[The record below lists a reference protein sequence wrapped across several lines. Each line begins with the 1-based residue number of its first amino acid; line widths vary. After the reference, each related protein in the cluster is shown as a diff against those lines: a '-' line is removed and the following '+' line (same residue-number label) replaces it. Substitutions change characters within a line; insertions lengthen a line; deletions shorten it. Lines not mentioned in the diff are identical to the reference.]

1 MLDQRNQILGLGGV
15 DDIKEVFPVR
25 LVCLGLLVREELG
38 EGGLGHGIIKE
49 VDYAELIIVG
59 NVDGAELAIRDE
71 ALPACEDLLQEVF
84 GYFLLRGKVIAAY
97 DC

>member
-1 MLDQRNQILGLGGV
+1 MLDQRSQILGLGGV
-15 DDIKEVFPVR
+15 DDIKEVLPVR
-25 LVCLGLLVREELG
+25 LVCLGLLDREELG

-59 NVDGAELAIRDE
+59 NVNGAELAIWDE

-84 GYFLLRGKVIAAY
+84 GYLLLRGKIIAAY
-97 DC
+97 D

>member
-1 MLDQRNQILGLGGV
+1 MLDQRTHILGLGGI
-15 DDIKEVFPVR
+15 DDIKEAFPV
-25 LVCLGLLVREELG
+25 LLICLGLLVREELG

-59 NVDGAELAIRDE
+59 NVNGAELAIWDE

-84 GYFLLRGKVIAAY
+84 GYLLLRGKIIAAY
-97 DC
+97 D